1 MPRKHYQRPKMN
13 KSAAKQSIVFLVLLV
28 SMWHN
33 AAARAISTLQTDTSK
48 VRKAADGRAYPTP
61 PPNSKR
67 LFYLQRSPNINAL
80 SYDINIDA
88 GTGKANEEAPIHV
101 YWLRYAEGKGEPSE
115 LTFVQRKFAY
125 GVTVDKLS
133 DDKYDIRIM
142 SYKKFPLTLMRGA
155 DGKYHIFAT
164 VAKKQLILQSIFI
177 QIDGGSVFAPNVTYI
192 EIKGVDPVTGK
203 EVTERFKP

>member
-1 MPRKHYQRPKMN
+1 MN
-13 KSAAKQSIVFLVLLV
+13 KIGAKQAFVFLVLLV
-28 SMWHN
+28 SLWHN
-33 AAARAISTLQTDTSK
+33 ATARTISTLQTDTPK
-48 VRKAADGRAYPTP
+48 VRKAADGRVYPTP

-67 LFYLQRSPNINAL
+67 LFYLQRSTNINAL

-88 GTGKANEEAPIHV
+88 GTGKPNDDDPIHV
-101 YWLRYAEGKGEPSE
+101 YWLRYADGNGEPSE

-125 GVTVDKLS
+125 GVTVAKTG
-133 DDKYDIRIM
+133 DDNYDIRIM
-142 SYKKFPLTLMRGA
+142 SYKKFPLTLMKGA

-164 VAKKQLILQSIFI
+164 VAQKQASLQSIFI
-177 QIDGGSVFAPNVTYI
+177 QIDGGSVFSPNVTYI